1 MKLEQ
6 LPQEFVKASAVIE
19 EIEKHG
25 FEAYFVGGSVRDTLL
40 GKKSHDVDIATSAYP
55 EEIKHIFKRT
65 VDVGIDHGTVLVLH
79 EEDQYEITTFR
90 TESTYQDYR
99 RPDHVTFVR
108 SLEEDLKRRDF
119 TINALAM
126 DKDGTIIDLFHGLDD
141 LQKGVIRAV
150 GDPKERFHEDALRMM
165 RGLRFASQLDFEIE
179 KETLGAIYL
188 FHSLLAKISVERIA
202 IEFIKMLLGKNRQKG
217 LTSFIETE
225 CYQSCPGL
233 KERLAGLLAFSE
245 LPNRRIEEER
255 QAWTLLLKELNIAI
269 SDMRDFLKRWKLSNH
284 LIHEVAELSFGLEQ
298 RLAGEWQAQELF
310 RLGLEQSLSVEKI
323 MPFYGREADCEA
335 TERAFCELPITE
347 RKQLRITGNDL
358 LAEID
363 RQPGK
368 WLGELIDR
376 LETAVINKEV
386 VNDREQLLAFSK
398 EFVKVEDES

>member
-1 MKLEQ
+1 MKLETI
-6 LPQEFVKASAVIE
+6 PEEFIKASAVIK
-19 EIEKHG
+19 EIESHG

-79 EEDQYEITTFR
+79 EEEQYEITTFR

-99 RPDHVTFVR
+99 RPDTVTFVR

-126 DKDGTIIDLFHGLDD
+126 DKDGHIIDLFHGLDD
-141 LQKGVIRAV
+141 LKNGVIRAV

-188 FHSLLAKISVERIA
+188 FHSLLSKISVERIT
-202 IEFIKMLLGKNRQKG
+202 IEFIKLLLGKNRLKG
-217 LTSFIETE
+217 LQPFIETE

-233 KERLAGLLAFSE
+233 NERLAGLLAFSE
-245 LPNRRIEEER
+245 LPNRKIEEER
-255 QAWTLLLKELNIAI
+255 QAWTLLLKELQI
-269 SDMRDFLKRWKLSNH
+269 SAENARDFLKKWKLSNH
-284 LIHEVAELSFGLEQ
+284 LIHEITELLYGIEKRMLD
-298 RLAGEWQAQELF
+298 AWQAEDLF
-310 RLGLEQSLSVEKI
+310 RLGLDMALSIEKLLV
-323 MPFYGREADCEA
+323 FYGLKANLEE
-335 TERAFCELPITE
+335 TERKFSELPITE
-347 RKQLRITGNDL
+347 RKQLQITGNDL

-363 RQPGK
+363 KPPGK
-368 WLGELIDR
+368 WLGQLIDH
-376 LETAVINKEV
+376 LEAAVINGV
-386 VNDREQLLAFSK
+386 VANDKQELLAYGK
-398 EFVKVEDES
+398 EFVKKEG